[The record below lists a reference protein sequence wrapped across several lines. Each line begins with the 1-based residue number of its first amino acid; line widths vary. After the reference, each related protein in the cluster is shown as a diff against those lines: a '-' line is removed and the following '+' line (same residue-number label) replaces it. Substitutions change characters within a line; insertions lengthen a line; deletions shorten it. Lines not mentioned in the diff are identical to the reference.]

1 MSDTQT
7 SALKLNGPS
16 FGRRA
21 TAGPAG
27 GDLLNLMLG
36 RRLRQKIGSYER
48 AARTL
53 RASGEADAADVLQ
66 RAACRLRHL
75 TVGG

>member
-1 MSDTQT
+1 MT
-7 SALKLNGPS
+7 GPS

-21 TAGPAG
+21 TAEPAG
-27 GDLLNLMLG
+27 GDRLNLMLG